1 MRYLNV
7 GLQPRDTCRTKFTDT
22 QQPILKLLKRLIL
35 SAVSALLVLLL
46 VAVLALQYLD
56 WNRYRTSLAHWAT
69 TALGRS
75 VAIENHLAFQ
85 LWPVM
90 RLQLGGLRL
99 GSPDGFAA
107 DLLKAEMI
115 TVEIEPLALLSGTV
129 VVNHLALKRPV
140 LHLETDSEGRSNWHF
155 RQWEQRPVYAR
166 PLPPIVVRE
175 TVLAEGQILYQP
187 RNRRYRHAL
196 SLSQMTFTLP
206 EGVSDGRLDVIG
218 ALNDSDLVL
227 KGSLRAVTD
236 SDVKAVLDFQLG
248 SVAGTV
254 DGVVREVMSGGNAD
268 MQLHLET
275 VDLRTVAKLVV
286 PHLSSRMATLLAGKA
301 NLTGRIR
308 GRPERDL
315 RVEAVDV
322 EMQSPLIRLTASGS
336 VSLVRPTRRA
346 TRSAAQF
353 QVLVETDRLSEVV
366 NLYRGRLP
374 FDGEAQATGML
385 TGRLGN
391 YRIDGIELKAHS
403 GLAELAA
410 TGSLERLGSPGGPW
424 LDLAA
429 TARSVTVDQLAAAY
443 GLNLPVPGNA
453 TATGQVTGSRGD
465 YRLDDLALVIDTAD
479 ARLTASGSIQPL
491 GRQARYDLPFS
502 ANSADL
508 AALTARFGLELPL
521 QAQAT
526 ATGKLT
532 GPRGD
537 LQAADLVVAVVSK
550 DLQLKANGNIHPL
563 GRQAR
568 YDLPFSANSAD
579 LAALT
584 ARFGLELP
592 LQAQA
597 TVSGKLSGTRGQLQ
611 LADLAVNAASAQ
623 ANLELTG
630 EIGPLGEEVELGLVA
645 KARVSDL
652 AALGPVLGLPL
663 DILHDIS
670 AEGTA
675 RVFGSIDEIGLDVN
689 RGRLNG
695 GGVSGRFT
703 ASLPSIGQVR
713 RSSFS
718 LDAKIDNIARFASWL
733 HTNPDYHGHA
743 GISLSLVGEPSGKLP
758 FEVRAKA
765 QSEAFSLLLNG
776 QLDGLAKGAGFD
788 FHGDFERVDTAQ
800 LSKLL
805 GQKLPDMSEVAIS
818 AALHRPP
825 GPNQLLSGEIE
836 ARSGGLQAVLA
847 ATFAWP
853 PHPGTEVNARLS
865 ADSLTS
871 LSALLPVEFADVGP
885 LQLNGTL
892 SGQDDSWEL
901 SHFDLTIADKDS
913 EHYSELSGSASCI
926 APTWTGCIL
935 LAGPAERP
943 SWRGDLTAERLNFA
957 AIFPAP
963 PEDQAAGT
971 ARLLPGDR
979 IFSDVPLPL
988 GWVEQI
994 NLDVQLKAEQLIT
1007 RKLEA
1012 GRLSASVKTLDGV
1025 LTIEADSG
1033 QLSGGTFNTAI
1044 TVDTTA
1050 ERPEAEFDFN
1060 IAGLKVEELPEL
1072 RGKDLPIR
1080 GQVTVGIELSGKGIS
1095 PHEMLAS
1102 ANGSA
1107 YLSANKAYMPAS
1119 NMDIFT
1125 RSILIQTLNIINRI
1139 NIIKSFSEKR
1149 EYYDLECGLIGFRI
1163 VDGEALSHD
1172 SIALVTRE
1180 VTYLV
1185 RGGFRFDDESI
1196 LFAVKPKARRGLGL
1210 SFATLTNFR
1219 GVGGTLS
1226 QPKPVPDPETLF
1238 MTGLTWAAAVAITP
1252 WAILAKGLF
1261 DLGKANEEVCVQA
1274 RENYQQF
1281 LEENVDMIKGELIQ
1295 KKIEAESGSARD

>member
-322 EMQSPLIRLTASGS
+322 ELQSPLIRLTASGS

-429 TARSVTVDQLAAAY
+429 TARSVTVDQLVAAY

-479 ARLTASGSIQPL
+479 ARLTASGSIQ
-491 GRQARYDLPFS
+491 
-502 ANSADL
+502 
-508 AALTARFGLELPL
+508 
-521 QAQAT
+521 
-526 ATGKLT
+526 
-532 GPRGD
+532 
-537 LQAADLVVAVVSK
+537 
-550 DLQLKANGNIHPL
+550 PL

-670 AEGTA
+670 AEGTVH
-675 RVFGSIDEIGLDVN
+675 VFGSIDEIGLDVN
-689 RGRLNG
+689 SGRLNG

-788 FHGDFERVDTAQ
+788 FHGGFERVDTAQ

-805 GQKLPDMSEVAIS
+805 GQKLPDMAEVAIS

-943 SWRGDLTAERLNFA
+943 SWRGDLTAERLDFA

-1163 VDGEALSHD
+1163 LDGEALSHD
-1172 SIALVTRE
+1172 SIAFVTRE

>member
-479 ARLTASGSIQPL
+479 ARLTASGSIQ
-491 GRQARYDLPFS
+491 
-502 ANSADL
+502 
-508 AALTARFGLELPL
+508 
-521 QAQAT
+521 
-526 ATGKLT
+526 
-532 GPRGD
+532 
-537 LQAADLVVAVVSK
+537 
-550 DLQLKANGNIHPL
+550 PL

>member
-526 ATGKLT
+526 
-532 GPRGD
+532 
-537 LQAADLVVAVVSK
+537 
-550 DLQLKANGNIHPL
+550 
-563 GRQAR
+563 
-568 YDLPFSANSAD
+568 
-579 LAALT
+579 
-584 ARFGLELP
+584 
-592 LQAQA
+592 
-597 TVSGKLSGTRGQLQ
+597 VSGKLSGTRGQLQ

-943 SWRGDLTAERLNFA
+943 SWRGDLTAERLDFA

-1163 VDGEALSHD
+1163 LDGEALSHD
-1172 SIALVTRE
+1172 SIAFVTRE

>member
-1 MRYLNV
+1 M
-7 GLQPRDTCRTKFTDT
+7 
-22 QQPILKLLKRLIL
+22 KLLKRLIL

-502 ANSADL
+502 ASTADL

-521 QAQAT
+521 QAQVT
-526 ATGKLT
+526 A
-532 GPRGD
+532 
-537 LQAADLVVAVVSK
+537 
-550 DLQLKANGNIHPL
+550 
-563 GRQAR
+563 
-568 YDLPFSANSAD
+568 
-579 LAALT
+579 
-584 ARFGLELP
+584 
-592 LQAQA
+592 
-597 TVSGKLSGTRGQLQ
+597 SGKLSGTRGQLQ

-943 SWRGDLTAERLNFA
+943 SWRGDLTAERLDFA

-1163 VDGEALSHD
+1163 LDGEALSHD
-1172 SIALVTRE
+1172 SIAFVTRE

>member
-526 ATGKLT
+526 
-532 GPRGD
+532 
-537 LQAADLVVAVVSK
+537 
-550 DLQLKANGNIHPL
+550 
-563 GRQAR
+563 
-568 YDLPFSANSAD
+568 
-579 LAALT
+579 
-584 ARFGLELP
+584 
-592 LQAQA
+592 
-597 TVSGKLSGTRGQLQ
+597 VSGKLSGTRGQLQ

-943 SWRGDLTAERLNFA
+943 SWRGDLTAERLDFA

-1163 VDGEALSHD
+1163 LDGEALSHD
-1172 SIALVTRE
+1172 SIAFVTRE

-1196 LFAVKPKARRGLGL
+1196 LFAVKPKARRGLGV
-1210 SFATLTNFR
+1210 SAAMLTNFR
-1219 GVGGTLS
+1219 GVGGTLA
-1226 QPKPVPDPETLF
+1226 QPKPVPNPETLF
-1238 MTGLTWAAAVAITP
+1238 MTGLTWVAVAINP

-1261 DLGKANEEVCVQA
+1261 DLGKANEKVCVKAQ
-1274 RENYQQF
+1274 ENYQQF
-1281 LEENVDMIKGELIQ
+1281 LKESVDILKGELIQ
-1295 KKIEAESGSARD
+1295 KKIEAEPGSARD

>member
-479 ARLTASGSIQPL
+479 ARLTASGSIQ
-491 GRQARYDLPFS
+491 
-502 ANSADL
+502 
-508 AALTARFGLELPL
+508 
-521 QAQAT
+521 
-526 ATGKLT
+526 
-532 GPRGD
+532 
-537 LQAADLVVAVVSK
+537 
-550 DLQLKANGNIHPL
+550 PL

-1163 VDGEALSHD
+1163 LDGEALSHD
-1172 SIALVTRE
+1172 SIAFVTRE

>member
-35 SAVSALLVLLL
+35 SAVSALTVLLL

-115 TVEIEPLALLSGTV
+115 TVEIEPLALLTGTA

-166 PLPPIVVRE
+166 LLPPIVVRE
-175 TVLAEGQILYQP
+175 TVLAGGQILYQP

-479 ARLTASGSIQPL
+479 ARLTASGSIQ
-491 GRQARYDLPFS
+491 
-502 ANSADL
+502 
-508 AALTARFGLELPL
+508 
-521 QAQAT
+521 
-526 ATGKLT
+526 
-532 GPRGD
+532 
-537 LQAADLVVAVVSK
+537 
-550 DLQLKANGNIHPL
+550 PL

-943 SWRGDLTAERLNFA
+943 SWRGDLTAERLDFA

-1163 VDGEALSHD
+1163 LDGEALSHD
-1172 SIALVTRE
+1172 SIAFVTRE

>member
-1 MRYLNV
+1 M
-7 GLQPRDTCRTKFTDT
+7 
-22 QQPILKLLKRLIL
+22 KLLKRLIL

-521 QAQAT
+521 QAQVT
-526 ATGKLT
+526 A
-532 GPRGD
+532 
-537 LQAADLVVAVVSK
+537 
-550 DLQLKANGNIHPL
+550 
-563 GRQAR
+563 
-568 YDLPFSANSAD
+568 
-579 LAALT
+579 
-584 ARFGLELP
+584 
-592 LQAQA
+592 
-597 TVSGKLSGTRGQLQ
+597 SGKLSGTRGQLQ

-943 SWRGDLTAERLNFA
+943 SWRGDLTAERLDFA

-1163 VDGEALSHD
+1163 LDGEALSHD
-1172 SIALVTRE
+1172 SIAFVTRE

>member
-526 ATGKLT
+526 
-532 GPRGD
+532 
-537 LQAADLVVAVVSK
+537 
-550 DLQLKANGNIHPL
+550 
-563 GRQAR
+563 
-568 YDLPFSANSAD
+568 
-579 LAALT
+579 
-584 ARFGLELP
+584 
-592 LQAQA
+592 
-597 TVSGKLSGTRGQLQ
+597 VSGKLSGTRGQLQ

-670 AEGTA
+670 AEGTVH
-675 RVFGSIDEIGLDVN
+675 VFGSIDEIGLDVN
-689 RGRLNG
+689 SGRLNG

-943 SWRGDLTAERLNFA
+943 SWRGDLTAERLDFA

-1163 VDGEALSHD
+1163 LDGEALSHD
-1172 SIALVTRE
+1172 SIAFVTRE

>member
-429 TARSVTVDQLAAAY
+429 TARSVTVEQLAAAY

-479 ARLTASGSIQPL
+479 ARLTASGSIQ
-491 GRQARYDLPFS
+491 
-502 ANSADL
+502 
-508 AALTARFGLELPL
+508 
-521 QAQAT
+521 
-526 ATGKLT
+526 
-532 GPRGD
+532 
-537 LQAADLVVAVVSK
+537 
-550 DLQLKANGNIHPL
+550 PL

-1163 VDGEALSHD
+1163 LDGEALSHD
-1172 SIALVTRE
+1172 SIAFVTRE

>member
-115 TVEIEPLALLSGTV
+115 TVEIEPLALLTGTA

-206 EGVSDGRLDVIG
+206 EGAGDGRLDVIG

-479 ARLTASGSIQPL
+479 ARLTASGSIQ
-491 GRQARYDLPFS
+491 
-502 ANSADL
+502 
-508 AALTARFGLELPL
+508 
-521 QAQAT
+521 
-526 ATGKLT
+526 
-532 GPRGD
+532 
-537 LQAADLVVAVVSK
+537 
-550 DLQLKANGNIHPL
+550 PL

-901 SHFDLTIADKDS
+901 SHFDLTIADKGS
-913 EHYSELSGSASCI
+913 EHYSKLSGSASCI
-926 APTWTGCIL
+926 APTWTDCTL
-935 LAGPAERP
+935 LAGSVERP
-943 SWRGDLTAERLNFA
+943 NWRGDLTAERLNFA
-957 AIFPAP
+957 AIFPEP
-963 PEDQAAGT
+963 PKDQPAGAA
-971 ARLLPGDR
+971 RPLPGDR

-988 GWVEQI
+988 DWIEQI
-994 NLDVQLKAEQLIT
+994 NLDVQLKTEQLIT

-1012 GRLSASVKTLDGV
+1012 GRVSVGVKTLDGV

-1033 QLSGGTFNTAI
+1033 QLSGGTFSASI

-1050 ERPEAEFDFN
+1050 ERPEVEFDFD
-1060 IAGLKVEELPEL
+1060 ITGLKIEELPEL

-1095 PHEMLAS
+1095 SHEMLAS

-1119 NMDIFT
+1119 DLDFFT
-1125 RSILIQTLNIINRI
+1125 QSILMQTLNIINRL
-1139 NIIKSFSEKR
+1139 NIIKPLSKKK

-1163 VDGEALSHD
+1163 LDGKALSRD

-1196 LFAVKPKARRGLGL
+1196 LFAVKPKARRGLGV
-1210 SFATLTNFR
+1210 SAAMLTNFR
-1219 GVGGTLS
+1219 GVGGTLA
-1226 QPKPVPDPETLF
+1226 QPKPVPNPETLF
-1238 MTGLTWAAAVAITP
+1238 MTGLTWVAVAINP
-1252 WAILAKGLF
+1252 WVILAKGLF
-1261 DLGKANEEVCVQA
+1261 DLGKANEKVCVKAQ
-1274 RENYQQF
+1274 ENYQQF
-1281 LEENVDMIKGELIQ
+1281 LKESVDILKGELIQ
-1295 KKIEAESGSARD
+1295 KKIEAEPGSARD

>member
-502 ANSADL
+502 ASTADL

-521 QAQAT
+521 QAQVT
-526 ATGKLT
+526 A
-532 GPRGD
+532 
-537 LQAADLVVAVVSK
+537 
-550 DLQLKANGNIHPL
+550 
-563 GRQAR
+563 
-568 YDLPFSANSAD
+568 
-579 LAALT
+579 
-584 ARFGLELP
+584 
-592 LQAQA
+592 
-597 TVSGKLSGTRGQLQ
+597 SGKLSGTRGQLQ

-943 SWRGDLTAERLNFA
+943 SWRGDLTAERLDFA

-1163 VDGEALSHD
+1163 LDGEALSHD
-1172 SIALVTRE
+1172 SIAFVTRE